1 MKPETERWLKLA
13 NEDGLMA
20 KAALDDKVYRPS
32 VFHSQQMLE
41 KTLKAIWVEE
51 RDEGYPPKEHK
62 LLALAREI
70 GLELGDEVWEFLA
83 DLSEQYNPTRYGDV
97 MLEYSH
103 EQAQNYYQRASEI
116 CEQLLAQLT

>member
-1 MKPETERWLKLA
+1 MKPETERWVKLA
-13 NEDGLMA
+13 REDGLMA
-20 KAALDDKVYRPS
+20 KAALDDGVYRPS

-41 KTLKAIWVEE
+41 KILKATWVEQ
-51 RDEGYPPKEHK
+51 RSAGYPPKEHR
-62 LLALAREI
+62 LPVLARKI
-70 GLELGDEVWEFLA
+70 GLKLDDEGWEFLA

-116 CEQLLAQLT
+116 CEQLLAELT